1 MKLTDLINFSIQSF
15 KNRKSRMILTVLGM
29 AVAIGVILFLVSLGY
44 GLQKTILERITTEDS
59 LLTLDVYPPETE
71 SIKLDSTQI
80 QSIGQLPDVTVV
92 SPQAVVS
99 APISF
104 NSLTSETAVNV
115 VDPNFF
121 KLAGIEADKGELL
134 SEKESNTIVVS
145 PILGNLFDV
154 APDELVNKTVTLTFT
169 NTPTENQTTDNVTAD
184 QTSSGSASFTQ
195 DFKIV
200 GVTASDDNN
209 QVYVKSADVKSL
221 RIDEYQF
228 VKVQVKDQSKIE
240 AVRQALIDKGFLVS
254 ALSDVVSQANQ
265 IFSIIQIILAVFGI
279 FSLFVAA
286 IGLIN
291 TMTISLLERINEIG
305 IMRAIGASSWDIK
318 KIFLIESTLI
328 GFFGGIVGIVFG
340 FIGGLLFNLGLNLL
354 ARALGGQPIS
364 IFHTPLWFMFFI
376 ITFSALVGF
385 ASGVVPA
392 QKAGKLNALSALRY
406 K

>member
-29 AVAIGVILFLVSLGY
+29 AIAIGVILFLVSLGY

-59 LLTLDVYPPETE
+59 LLTLDLFPPETD
-71 SIKLDSTQI
+71 SIKLDQAQV
-80 QSIGQLPDVTVV
+80 QSIGQIPDVAIV

-99 APISF
+99 APIQL
-104 NSLTSETAVNV
+104 NGLTSDTSVNI

-121 KLAGIEADKGELL
+121 KLAGIKVDKGELL
-134 SEKESNTIVVS
+134 SDKESNTMVVS
-145 PILGNLFDV
+145 PVLADLFAV
-154 APDELVNKTVTLTFT
+154 PVDELLNKTVTLTFT
-169 NTPTENQTTDNVTAD
+169 NAAPAISDTSATAD

-221 RIDEYQF
+221 QINEYQF

-240 AVRQALIDKGFLVS
+240 EVRQALIDKGFLVS

-265 IFSIIQIILAVFGI
+265 IFGIIQIILAVFGI

-305 IMRAIGASSWDIK
+305 IMRAIGASSWDIR

-328 GFFGGIVGIVFG
+328 GFFGGVVGIVFG

-364 IFHTPLWFMFFI
+364 IFHTPFWFIFFI
-376 ITFSALVGF
+376 VIFSAVVGF
-385 ASGVVPA
+385 ASGILPA
-392 QKAGKLNALSALRY
+392 QKAGKLNALEALRY